1 MVMEM
6 TFIILIG
13 AIAAVLANMNIA
25 VFNDGL
31 RPIVSE
37 HVEGRMTRRD
47 LGFTAFAMSFGLVIG
62 FGIPFTLSASIILV
76 HSILLGTDIIGLM
89 TPKNKWGTPLAAVI
103 GGVYGAG
110 LLVGLEGFVKLF
122 DYLPLNFLEAMG
134 AVGTP
139 VVVTFMA
146 FPALAVALQFSVKK
160 GVVTF
165 LVSALIRQLAVWLNG
180 TAFLNFS
187 GTPVT
192 LNQEGMA
199 LITGMIFLLVFAMKE
214 KAVEGSSINLAAI
227 FSDKVAKIK
236 KNVVFFMVIGGLIAA
251 ATNLAL
257 MAGDPISLNLLA
269 EGKGNEAGL
278 AAAARALGFI
288 PLVASTAIV
297 TGVYSP
303 VGFTLIFVV
312 GFFAPNVWVALI
324 IGALVIACEVFLL
337 SYIAKFLD
345 KYPGIRNSGE
355 NIRSAMT
362 KLLEVALLI
371 GGANAANAIAPGFG
385 FFFIA
390 GFYLLNEIA
399 GRPIVRMAIGPVGA
413 IAVGII
419 ANILVLLGIMVIP
432 Q

>member
-1 MVMEM
+1 MEM
-6 TFIILIG
+6 TLIILIG
-13 AIAAVLANMNIA
+13 AVAAVLANMNIA

-47 LGFTAFAMSFGLVIG
+47 LAFTAFAMSFGLVIG

-76 HSILLGTDIIGLM
+76 HSILLGTDIIGLL

-103 GGVYGAG
+103 GGAYGAG
-110 LLVGLEGFVKLF
+110 LLIGLEGFVKLF

-146 FPALAVALQFSVKK
+146 FPALAVAMQFSVKK
-160 GVVTF
+160 GVITF
-165 LVSALIRQLAVWLNG
+165 IVSALIRQLAVWLNESG
-180 TAFLNFS
+180 VLTIS
-187 GTPVT
+187 GTTVT

-214 KAVEGSSINLAAI
+214 KAEEGSSIDLAAV
-227 FSDKVAKIK
+227 FSDKVAKIR
-236 KNVVFFMVIGGLIAA
+236 KNVVFFMIIGGLIAA
-251 ATNLAL
+251 ATNLWI

-269 EGKGNEAGL
+269 EGKATDAGI

-288 PLVASTAIV
+288 PLVASTAIA

-312 GFFAPNVWVALI
+312 GFFSPNVWVALI
-324 IGALVIACEVFLL
+324 GGVIIIFIEVMLL
-337 SYIAKFLD
+337 SSIARFLD
-345 KYPGIRNSGE
+345 KYPGVRNSGE

-385 FFFIA
+385 FFIIA
-390 GFYLLNEIA
+390 GFYLLNEAA
-399 GRPIVRMAIGPVGA
+399 GRPIVRIAVGPVGA

-419 ANILVLLGIMVIP
+419 ANILVALGIMNIP

>member
-1 MVMEM
+1 MEM
-6 TFIILIG
+6 TLIILIG
-13 AIAAVLANMNIA
+13 AVAAVLANMNIA

-47 LGFTAFAMSFGLVIG
+47 LAFTAFAMSFGLVIG

-76 HSILLGTDIIGLM
+76 HSILLGTDIIGLL

-103 GGVYGAG
+103 GGAYGAG
-110 LLVGLEGFVKLF
+110 LLIGLEGFVKLF

-146 FPALAVALQFSVKK
+146 FPALAVAMQFSVKK
-160 GVVTF
+160 GVITF
-165 LVSALIRQLAVWLNG
+165 IVSALIRQLAVWLNESG
-180 TAFLNFS
+180 VLTIS
-187 GTPVT
+187 GTTVT

-214 KAVEGSSINLAAI
+214 KTEEGSSIDLAAV
-227 FSDKVAKIK
+227 FSDKVAKIR
-236 KNVVFFMVIGGLIAA
+236 KNVVFFMIIGGLIAA
-251 ATNLAL
+251 ATNLWI

-269 EGKGNEAGL
+269 EGKATDAGI

-288 PLVASTAIV
+288 PLVASTAIA

-312 GFFAPNVWVALI
+312 GFFSPNVWVALI
-324 IGALVIACEVFLL
+324 GGVIIIFIEVMLL
-337 SYIAKFLD
+337 SSIARFLD
-345 KYPGIRNSGE
+345 KYPGVRNSGE

-390 GFYLLNEIA
+390 GFYLLNEAA
-399 GRPIVRMAIGPVGA
+399 GRPIVRIAVGPVGA

-419 ANILVLLGIMVIP
+419 ANILVVLGIMNIP

>member
-1 MVMEM
+1 MEM
-6 TFIILIG
+6 TLIILIG
-13 AIAAVLANMNIA
+13 AVAAVLANMNIA

-47 LGFTAFAMSFGLVIG
+47 LAFTAFAMSFGLVIG

-76 HSILLGTDIIGLM
+76 HSILLGTDIIGLL

-103 GGVYGAG
+103 GGAYGAG
-110 LLVGLEGFVKLF
+110 LLIGLEGFVKLF

-146 FPALAVALQFSVKK
+146 FPALAVAMQFSVKK
-160 GVVTF
+160 GVITF
-165 LVSALIRQLAVWLNG
+165 IVSALIRQLAVWLNESG
-180 TAFLNFS
+180 VLSIS
-187 GTPVT
+187 GTTVT

-214 KAVEGSSINLAAI
+214 KAEEGSSIDLAAV
-227 FSDKVAKIK
+227 FSDKVAKIR
-236 KNVVFFMVIGGLIAA
+236 KNVVFFMIIGGLIAA
-251 ATNLAL
+251 ATNLWI

-269 EGKGNEAGL
+269 EGKATDAGI

-288 PLVASTAIV
+288 PLVASTAIA

-312 GFFAPNVWVALI
+312 GFFSPNVWVALI
-324 IGALVIACEVFLL
+324 GGVIIIFIEVMLL
-337 SYIAKFLD
+337 SSIARFLD
-345 KYPGIRNSGE
+345 KYPGVRNSGE

-390 GFYLLNEIA
+390 GFYLLNEAA
-399 GRPIVRMAIGPVGA
+399 GRPIVRIAVGPVGA

-419 ANILVLLGIMVIP
+419 ANILVALGIMNIP

>member
-1 MVMEM
+1 MEM
-6 TFIILIG
+6 TLIILIG
-13 AIAAVLANMNIA
+13 AVAAVLANMNIA

-37 HVEGRMTRRD
+37 HVEGRMSRRD
-47 LGFTAFAMSFGLVIG
+47 LAFTAFAMSFGLVIG

-76 HSILLGTDIIGLM
+76 HSILLGTDIIGLL

-103 GGVYGAG
+103 GGAYGAG
-110 LLVGLEGFVKLF
+110 LLIGLEGFVKLF
-122 DYLPLNFLEAMG
+122 DYLPLNFLDAMG
-134 AVGTP
+134 QVGTP

-146 FPALAVALQFSVKK
+146 FPALAVAMQFSVKK
-160 GVVTF
+160 GVITF
-165 LVSALIRQLAVWLNG
+165 IVSAFVRQLAVWLNASG
-180 TAFLNFS
+180 ILAIS
-187 GTPVT
+187 GTTVT

-199 LITGMIFLLVFAMKE
+199 LITGMIFLLAYAMKE
-214 KAVEGSSINLAAI
+214 KSEGSSVDLAAI
-227 FSDKVAKIK
+227 FSDKVAKIR
-236 KNVVFFMVIGGLIAA
+236 KNVVFFMIIGGLIAA
-251 ATNLAL
+251 ATNLWI

-269 EGKGNEAGL
+269 EGKATDAGI

-288 PLVASTAIV
+288 PLIASTAIA

-312 GFFAPNVWVALI
+312 GFFTPNVWIALI
-324 IGALVIACEVFLL
+324 AGVVIIFLEVMLL
-337 SYIAKFLD
+337 SSIARFLD

-399 GRPIVRMAIGPVGA
+399 GRPIVRIAVGPIGA

-419 ANILVLLGIMVIP
+419 ANILVAVGMMNIP

>member
-1 MVMEM
+1 MEIL
-6 TFIILIG
+6 FVVLIG
-13 AIAAVLANMNIA
+13 AIAAILANRNIA

-37 HVEGRMTRRD
+37 HIEGNLNRRE
-47 LGFTAFAMSFGLVIG
+47 LGLTAFAMSFGLVIG

-76 HSILLGTDIIGLM
+76 HSILLGTDIIGLV
-89 TPKNKWGTPLAAVI
+89 TPKNKWGSPVAAVV
-103 GGVYGAG
+103 GGLYGWG
-110 LLVGLEGFVKLF
+110 LMVGLEGFVKLF
-122 DYLPLNFLEAMG
+122 EYLPVNFLEPMG
-134 AVGTP
+134 QVGDP

-160 GVVTF
+160 GILTF
-165 LVSALIRQLAVWLNG
+165 AVSALVRQLALFVNEQELIHIGDNM
-180 TAFLNFS
+180 
-187 GTPVT
+187 VE

-199 LITGMIFLLVFAMKE
+199 LIVGMIFLFGYAMRE
-214 KAVEGSSINLAAI
+214 KADGDSSIDLASV
-227 FSDKVAKIK
+227 FSEKVKSIK
-236 KNVVFFMVIGGLIAA
+236 KNVVFFMVIGGLIAG
-251 ATNLAL
+251 ATNMIL

-269 EGKGNEAGL
+269 EGKQTDAGI
-278 AAAARALGFI
+278 AAAARAIGFI
-288 PLVASTAIV
+288 PLVASTAIA

-312 GFFAPNVWVALI
+312 GLFSPNVWLAVI
-324 IGALVIACEVFLL
+324 IGAVVIFGEVMLL
-337 SYIAKFLD
+337 SSIARFLD

-355 NIRSAMT
+355 NIRTAMT

-371 GGANAANAIAPGFG
+371 GGANASNAIAPGFG

-390 GFYLLNEIA
+390 GFYLLNEAA
-399 GRPIVRMAIGPVGA
+399 GRPIVRMAVGPVGA

-419 ANILVLLGIMVIP
+419 ANILVGVGVMSIA

>member
-1 MVMEM
+1 MEM
-6 TFIILIG
+6 TLIILIG
-13 AIAAVLANMNIA
+13 AVAAVLANMNIA

-47 LGFTAFAMSFGLVIG
+47 LAFTAFAMSFGLVIG

-76 HSILLGTDIIGLM
+76 HSILLGTDIIGLL
-89 TPKNKWGTPLAAVI
+89 TPKNKWGMPLAAVI
-103 GGVYGAG
+103 GGAYGAG
-110 LLVGLEGFVKLF
+110 LLIGLEGFVKLF
-122 DYLPLNFLEAMG
+122 DYLPLNFLDAMG
-134 AVGTP
+134 AVGAP

-146 FPALAVALQFSVKK
+146 FPALAVAMQFSVKK
-160 GVVTF
+160 GVITF
-165 LVSALIRQLAVWLNG
+165 IVSALVRQLAVWLNESAIL
-180 TAFLNFS
+180 TVS
-187 GTPVT
+187 GTTVT

-199 LITGMIFLLVFAMKE
+199 LITGMIFLLAFAMKE
-214 KAVEGSSINLAAI
+214 KAEEGSSIDLAAV
-227 FSDKVAKIK
+227 FSDKVAKIR
-236 KNVVFFMVIGGLIAA
+236 KNVVFFMIIGGLIAA
-251 ATNLAL
+251 ATNLWI

-269 EGKGNEAGL
+269 EGKATDAGI

-288 PLVASTAIV
+288 PLVASTAIA

-312 GFFAPNVWVALI
+312 GFFSPNVWLALI
-324 IGALVIACEVFLL
+324 GGVIIIFIEVMLL
-337 SYIAKFLD
+337 SSIARFLD
-345 KYPGIRNSGE
+345 KYPGVRNSGE

-390 GFYLLNEIA
+390 AFYLLNEAA
-399 GRPIVRMAIGPVGA
+399 GRPIVRIAVGPVGA

-419 ANILVLLGIMVIP
+419 ANILVALGIMSIP

>member
-1 MVMEM
+1 MEM
-6 TFIILIG
+6 AFIILIG
-13 AIAAVLANMNIA
+13 AIAAMLANRNIA

-103 GGVYGAG
+103 GGAYGAG

-122 DYLPLNFLEAMG
+122 DYLPLNFLEQMG

-146 FPALAVALQFSVKK
+146 FPALAVAMQFSVKK
-160 GVVTF
+160 GVITF
-165 LVSALIRQLAVWLNG
+165 IVAALVRQLAVWLNG
-180 TAFLNFS
+180 TAILNFS

-199 LITGMIFLLVFAMKE
+199 LIAGMIFLVVFAMKE
-214 KAVEGSSINLAAI
+214 KAAEGEGVNLAAI
-227 FSDKVAKIK
+227 FSEKVAKIR

-251 ATNLAL
+251 ATNLAI

-269 EGKGNEAGL
+269 EGKGSEAGL

-312 GFFAPNVWVALI
+312 GFFAPNVWVALV
-324 IGALVIACEVFLL
+324 IGAIVIALEVLLL
-337 SYIAKFLD
+337 SSIAKFLD

-355 NIRSAMT
+355 NIRGAMT

-399 GRPIVRMAIGPVGA
+399 GRPIVRMAVGPVGA

-419 ANILVLLGIMVIP
+419 ANILVALGLMVIP

>member
-1 MVMEM
+1 MEM
-6 TFIILIG
+6 TLIILIG
-13 AIAAVLANMNIA
+13 AVAAVLANMNIA

-47 LGFTAFAMSFGLVIG
+47 LAFTAFAMSFGLVIG

-76 HSILLGTDIIGLM
+76 HSILLGTDIIGLL
-89 TPKNKWGTPLAAVI
+89 TPKNKWGTPLAALI
-103 GGVYGAG
+103 GGAYGAG
-110 LLVGLEGFVKLF
+110 LLIGLEGFVKLF
-122 DYLPLNFLEAMG
+122 DYLPLNFLDAMG
-134 AVGTP
+134 QVGTP

-146 FPALAVALQFSVKK
+146 FPALAVAMQFSVKK
-160 GVVTF
+160 GVITF
-165 LVSALIRQLAVWLNG
+165 LVSALVRQLAVWLNTSG
-180 TAFLNFS
+180 ILAFS
-187 GTPVT
+187 GTTVT

-214 KAVEGSSINLAAI
+214 KTDGSSIDLAAV
-227 FSDKVAKIK
+227 FSEKVAKIR
-236 KNVVFFMVIGGLIAA
+236 KNVAFFMIIGGLIAA
-251 ATNLAL
+251 ATNLWI

-269 EGKGNEAGL
+269 EGKATDAGI
-278 AAAARALGFI
+278 AAAARAIGFI
-288 PLVASTAIV
+288 PLIASTAIA

-312 GFFAPNVWVALI
+312 GFFSPNVWVALI
-324 IGALVIACEVFLL
+324 AGVAVIFIEVMLL
-337 SYIAKFLD
+337 SSIARFLD

-399 GRPIVRMAIGPVGA
+399 GRPIVRIAVGPIGA

-419 ANILVLLGIMVIP
+419 ANILVGLGIMALP

>member
-1 MVMEM
+1 MEM
-6 TFIILIG
+6 IFIVLIG
-13 AIAAVLANMNIA
+13 AVAAVLANRNIA

-37 HVEGRMTRRD
+37 HVEGSLTRRD
-47 LGFTAFAMSFGLVIG
+47 LAFTAFAMSFGLVIG

-76 HSILLGTDIIGLM
+76 HSVLLGTDIIGLM
-89 TPKNKWGTPLAAVI
+89 TPKNKWGTPVAAVI
-103 GGVYGAG
+103 GGAYGAG

-122 DYLPLNFLEAMG
+122 DHLPLNFFDAMG
-134 AVGTP
+134 QVGSP
-139 VVVTFMA
+139 VVVAFMA
-146 FPALAVALQFSVKK
+146 FPALAVAMQFSVKK
-160 GVVTF
+160 GVITF
-165 LVSALIRQLAVWLNG
+165 LVSALVRQLAVWLNTSKLLTVSG
-180 TAFLNFS
+180 TAI
-187 GTPVT
+187 T

-214 KAVEGSSINLAAI
+214 KREEGSSIDLAAV
-227 FSDKVAKIK
+227 FSDKVAKIRG
-236 KNVVFFMVIGGLIAA
+236 NVVYFMVIGGLIAA
-251 ATNLAL
+251 ATNLAV

-269 EGKGNEAGL
+269 EGKNADAGI

-288 PLVASTAIV
+288 PLVASTAIA

-312 GFFAPNVWVALI
+312 GLFSPNVWVALI
-324 IGALVIACEVFLL
+324 GGVIIIFLEVMLL
-337 SYIAKFLD
+337 SSIARFLD
-345 KYPGIRNSGE
+345 KYPGVRNSGE

-362 KLLEVALLI
+362 KILEVALLI
-371 GGANAANAIAPGFG
+371 GGANAANTIAPGFG

-390 GFYLLNEIA
+390 GFYLLNEVA
-399 GRPIVRMAIGPVGA
+399 GRPIVRMAVGPVGA

-419 ANILVLLGIMVIP
+419 ANILVALGLMAIP

>member
-1 MVMEM
+1 MEM
-6 TFIILIG
+6 TLIILIG
-13 AIAAVLANMNIA
+13 AVAAVLANMNIA

-47 LGFTAFAMSFGLVIG
+47 LAFTAFAMSFGLVIG

-76 HSILLGTDIIGLM
+76 HSILLGTDIIGLL

-103 GGVYGAG
+103 GGSYGAG
-110 LLVGLEGFVKLF
+110 LLIGLEGFVKLF

-146 FPALAVALQFSVKK
+146 FPALAVAMQFSVKK
-160 GVVTF
+160 GVITF
-165 LVSALIRQLAVWLNG
+165 IVSALIRQLAVWLNESG
-180 TAFLNFS
+180 VLSIS
-187 GTPVT
+187 GTTVT

-214 KAVEGSSINLAAI
+214 KAEEGSSIDLAAV
-227 FSDKVAKIK
+227 FSDKVAKIR
-236 KNVVFFMVIGGLIAA
+236 KNVVFFMIIGGLIAA
-251 ATNLAL
+251 ATNLWI

-269 EGKGNEAGL
+269 EGKATDAGI

-288 PLVASTAIV
+288 PLVASTAIA

-312 GFFAPNVWVALI
+312 GFFSPNVWVALI
-324 IGALVIACEVFLL
+324 GGVLIIFIEVMLL
-337 SYIAKFLD
+337 SSIARFLD
-345 KYPGIRNSGE
+345 KYPGVRNSGE

-390 GFYLLNEIA
+390 GFYLLNEAA
-399 GRPIVRMAIGPVGA
+399 GRPIVRIAVGPVGA

-419 ANILVLLGIMVIP
+419 ANILVALGIMNIP